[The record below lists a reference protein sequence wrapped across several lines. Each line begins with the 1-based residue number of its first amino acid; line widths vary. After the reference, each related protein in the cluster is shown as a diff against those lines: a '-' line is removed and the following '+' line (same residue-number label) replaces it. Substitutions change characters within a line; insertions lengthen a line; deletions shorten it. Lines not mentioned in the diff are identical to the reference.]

1 MSGQYILVVD
11 DNEDLRNTLADVLE
25 LAGYRVRTA
34 ENGRTGLQLASEDP
48 PALILLDL
56 MMPVMSGWEM
66 YDAMMQDPELRSVP
80 VVVISAAPEP
90 RLPGVLHFSKPIEI
104 SNLLEAVRRHARFVS
119 IATKRLP

>member
-11 DNEDLRNTLADVLE
+11 DNEDIRSTLADVLE
-25 LAGYRVRTA
+25 VAGYRVRTA
-34 ENGRTGLQLASEDP
+34 ENGRIGLQLVAEEP

-66 YDAMMQDPELRSVP
+66 YDAMMDDPKLRGVP

-90 RLPGVLHFSKPIEI
+90 RLPGVLHFSKPIAVSE
-104 SNLLEAVRRHARFVS
+104 LLEVVRRHARLGS
-119 IATKRLP
+119 RPTGG